1 MPENADD
8 SDRRRRPPGGDESP
22 ASRPADG
29 EPPANGPADGET
41 PPDESPDLSA
51 EVVSEAERLTRLA
64 RQAVDPAAAAAYRER
79 RDELVAEQGF
89 TPRVREDDP
98 GETLVLYPAEWVEDG
113 TVRPDRVENTD
124 RAAEV
129 SLSGPGDPE
138 RWERVDEH
146 NRELVA
152 AVRDAHGD
160 VHGDNAVALADFAS
174 NHYAKAVESLTAAE
188 LREFVEEYYPRNVW
202 VPDERRAVVAESIR
216 LVYEAAGVQAPPF
229 ES

>member
-8 SDRRRRPPGGDESP
+8 SDRP
-22 ASRPADG
+22 
-29 EPPANGPADGET
+29 ET
-41 PPDESPDLSA
+41 PVGPDGGPPERARDDETAPDERPDLPT
-51 EVVSEAERLTRLA
+51 EVVAEAERLTRLA
-64 RQAVDPAAAAAYRER
+64 RQAVDPGAAAAYRER
-79 RDELVAEQGF
+79 RDELVTERGF

-98 GETLVLYPAEWVEDG
+98 GETLVLYPEEWVADG
-113 TVRPDRVENTD
+113 TIRPDRIEDTD

-138 RWERVDEH
+138 EWQRVDEH

-152 AVRDAHGD
+152 AVREDHGDAHGD
-160 VHGDNAVALADFAS
+160 NAAALADFAG
-174 NHYAKAVESLTAAE
+174 NHYAKEIESLTAAE
-188 LREFVEEYYPRNVW
+188 LREFVDDYYRRNVW
-202 VPDERRAVVAESIR
+202 VPEERRSVVAESIR